1 MPENKDMIEEY
12 EPTIITLEDDL
23 GNEEEFE
30 FLDVVDFEGD
40 EYVVLLPLSEEESD
54 EAEVMILK
62 IESLDDETETYAGID
77 DDELIENVF
86 EVFKERY
93 KDEYDFE

>member
-1 MPENKDMIEEY
+1 MPENKDMLEEY

-30 FLDVVDFEGD
+30 FLDVVDYEGE

-54 EAEVMILK
+54 ESEVMILK

>member
-1 MPENKDMIEEY
+1 MPENKDMLEEY

-40 EYVVLLPLSEEESD
+40 EYVVLLPLSEEDSD

-77 DDELIENVF
+77 DDELIKNVF
-86 EVFKERY
+86 EVFKKRY
-93 KDEYDFE
+93 EDEYNFE

>member
-1 MPENKDMIEEY
+1 MPENKDMLEEY

-54 EAEVMILK
+54 ESEVMILK

>member
-1 MPENKDMIEEY
+1 MPENKDMLEEY

-86 EVFKERY
+86 EVFKKRY
-93 KDEYDFE
+93 EDEYNFE